1 MTRLRLASLNLQNLQ
16 LPQEAMHPRMKPYSS
31 SEYDKKVAWLGAM
44 VLRLDADVLALQELW
59 APRALLHVF
68 ERAGLRDAYTLVMN
82 GPATAKGNELA
93 VALAVRKG
101 CTAGAHQWVS
111 QFPPECVLRKRP
123 PPVSQAVSQ
132 AVSQPGTQRVP
143 GPEYTMHLAIER
155 FSRPLLRCE
164 VRPPQGDP
172 LLVFVVH
179 MKSRLAMDLDG
190 EEWNDAAIARHARTL
205 GLVLSTARRTAE
217 AGALRV
223 LLEQATLP
231 AARPLVVMGDINDS
245 LGSGVHAILTGDPPW
260 QPDTKVPASTRPDAA
275 LYPVSA
281 FVDPRGPAGLRPT
294 YVFDGRYDALDH
306 IFVSTHFHPHARA
319 RQWGFRDLRV
329 LNDHLDERG
338 GDEASRIL
346 SDHGALAAT
355 FTWDPA

>member
-16 LPQEAMHPRMKPYSS
+16 LPQEAMHPRMKPYSAA
-31 SEYDKKVAWLGAM
+31 EYDKKVAWLASM

-101 CTAGAHQWVS
+101 CTVGAHQWFS
-111 QFPPECVLRKRP
+111 QFPPEYVLHKRP
-123 PPVSQAVSQ
+123 PPV
-132 AVSQPGTQRVP
+132 PPTGTSTP
-143 GPEYTMHLAIER
+143 AGPEYTMQLAIDR

-179 MKSRLAMDLDG
+179 LKSRLSMDLDSA
-190 EEWNDAAIARHARTL
+190 EWNDAAIARHARTL

-223 LLEQATLP
+223 YLEQATLP

-245 LGSGVHAILTGDPPW
+245 LGSGVHAILTGDPPR
-260 QPDTKVPASTRPDAA
+260 QPDTKVPQSARPEAA

-281 FVDPRGPAGLRPT
+281 FADARGPASLRAT
-294 YVFDGRYDALDH
+294 YVFEGRYDALDH

-329 LNDHLDERG
+329 LNDHIDERD
-338 GDEASRIL
+338 GDEAARIL

>member
-1 MTRLRLASLNLQNLQ
+1 
-16 LPQEAMHPRMKPYSS
+16 
-31 SEYDKKVAWLGAM
+31 
-44 VLRLDADVLALQELW
+44 
-59 APRALLHVF
+59 
-68 ERAGLRDAYTLVMN
+68 MN
-82 GPATAKGNELA
+82 GPSTAKGNELA

-101 CTAGAHQWVS
+101 CTVGAHQWLS
-111 QFPPECVLRKRP
+111 QFPPEFVLHKRP
-123 PPVSQAVSQ
+123 PPPLAVSSP
-132 AVSQPGTQRVP
+132 AMVP
-143 GPEYTMHLAIER
+143 AEYTMQFTIER

-179 MKSRLAMDLDG
+179 MKSRLPMDLDAP
-190 EEWNDAAIARHARTL
+190 EWNDAAVARHARTL
-205 GLVLSTARRTAE
+205 GVVLSTARRTAE

-231 AARPLVVMGDINDS
+231 AARPLVVMGDVNDS
-245 LGSGVHAILTGDPPW
+245 LGSAVHAILTGDPPW
-260 QPDTKVPASTRPDAA
+260 QPDAKVQASARPEAA

-281 FVDPRGPAGLRPT
+281 FIDPRGPAGLRPT

-338 GDEASRIL
+338 SDEASRVM